1 MKYNSKYNLKSLAKD
16 TLQKAQI
23 PLTVEEI
30 WEKAVEFGL
39 AKKVNTVG
47 KTPWRSIGA
56 QIYVDI
62 RDNEESI
69 FKQTQKSPVKFT
81 LKNIT
86 QVAPKTTEPKKK
98 IETPFRER
106 ELHPLLST
114 FVSGDSHFRC
124 YTKTIYHEKSNN
136 EKKGQNKW
144 LHPDIVG
151 VYFPFN
157 DYNEKTRDT
166 IKETF
171 RENAIK
177 LYSFEIKINIDMAH
191 LREYFFQSV
200 SNSSWAN
207 EGYLVALKYGDDSEL
222 IDEMRRLNNA
232 FGIGFIQLNAENV
245 EQSEILLPAR
255 QNSALDWEMI
265 NRLIEENPDFS
276 HFIDCINED
285 SKVGKVKSSYDS
297 VFDVNE
303 MQEYVHKHH
312 IVEGRSND

>member
-1 MKYNSKYNLKSLAKD
+1 MRKNEKYNLKSLAKD

-30 WEKAVEFGL
+30 WSKAIEFGFH
-39 AKKVNTVG
+39 KKLNTAG
-47 KTPWRSIGA
+47 KTPWRTIGA

-62 RDNEESI
+62 RDNENSV
-69 FKQTQKSPVKFT
+69 FVQTQKHPVKFT
-81 LKNIT
+81 LKDIT
-86 QVAPKTTEPKKK
+86 PIVNQPAIELKKK
-98 IETPFRER
+98 TEAPFKER

-114 FVSGDSHFRC
+114 YVSGDSHFKC
-124 YTKTIYHEKSNN
+124 YTKTIFHEKSSN

-151 VYFPFN
+151 VYFPFD

-166 IKETF
+166 IIETF

-177 LYSFEIKINIDMAH
+177 LYSFEMKINIDMTH
-191 LREYFFQSV
+191 LREYFFQAV

-207 EGYLVALKYGDDSEL
+207 EGYLVALKYDTDSEL

-255 QNSALDWEMI
+255 FSSALDWEMI

-276 HFIDCINED
+276 YFIDCINED
-285 SKVGKVKSSYDS
+285 NQLGKVKSKYDP
-297 VFDVNE
+297 VFDSDK
-303 MQEYVHKHH
+303 MQEYVKSHH
-312 IVEGRSND
+312 IVG